1 MFLIC
6 LKRLPRLCLDH
17 YHILLDCGEIQS
29 ARRHF
34 KFDNMWL
41 KAEGFVDSGRVV
53 IFLSFSKA
61 PQTFFFS
68 HKLKALKADLKVWNE
83 QCLAIWRTRKKNLLG
98 ELIVIDG
105 LEKEGVLH
113 DKEKQR
119 KDCYW

>member
-1 MFLIC
+1 VVEGRRFC
-6 LKRLPRLCLDH
+6 GQWKSGDLP
-17 YHILLDCGEIQS
+17 II
-29 ARRHF
+29 
-34 KFDNMWL
+34 
-41 KAEGFVDSGRVV
+41 
-53 IFLSFSKA
+53 SKA

-68 HKLKALKADLKVWNE
+68 HKLKALKADLKFWNE